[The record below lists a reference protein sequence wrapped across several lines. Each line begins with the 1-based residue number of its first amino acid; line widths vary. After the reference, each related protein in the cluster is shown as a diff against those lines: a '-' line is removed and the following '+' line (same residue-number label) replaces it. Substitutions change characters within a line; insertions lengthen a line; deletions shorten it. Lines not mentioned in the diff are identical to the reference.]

1 VMLLPGGF
9 LAFLPLAF
17 IWVGFVWGWISGGL
31 LWRFF
36 QLPGVKPF
44 RSL

>member
-1 VMLLPGGF
+1 

-36 QLPGVKPF
+36 QLPGAIAPAK
-44 RSL
+44 